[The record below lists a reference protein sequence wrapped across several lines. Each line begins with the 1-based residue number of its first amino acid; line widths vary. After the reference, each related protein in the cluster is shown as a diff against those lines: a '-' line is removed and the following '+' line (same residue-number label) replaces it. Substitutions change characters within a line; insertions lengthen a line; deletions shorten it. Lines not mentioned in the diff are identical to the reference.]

1 MYGLNLLKLFSD
13 NLGDYSKVQF
23 KLYNTTDGY
32 WVTANSDDNGNYLVS
47 GHAEREDDASV
58 LTPGSS
64 GHLFLKGLEDD
75 IYRVTEINTDANYTL
90 LGNFITMEIR
100 AKESGKICGT
110 CGKSELTAEA
120 FENDNAKD
128 MNDDNGSA
136 SAIVPIHVMNTR
148 GYRLPKTGDAGT
160 TLLAAGGI
168 TLAVFSSAAFI
179 LLLVFK
185 KKIILTIK
193 KAKQASPPVLKLTG
207 GLRFIKET
215 FMHKKRILLHVLFLV
230 LFLIGIGAAAY
241 PAFGNWYTEQKR
253 SVVLTEYEKALAKI
267 EDADLTDAFKQAEIY
282 NDALFTGEIDEKERP
297 DYGELLCTTEDG
309 IMGYVEIPAIQIRLP
324 IYHGC
329 TENEL
334 SKGAG
339 HLPSSS
345 LPVGGKSTHAVLA
358 AHSGRADS
366 KMFTDLDQVKE
377 GDLVYLYVLNKTLTY
392 EVDKIT
398 VTTPDDTDAIQ
409 IIDGEDLLTL
419 LTCTPYGTNTHRLL
433 VRGHRIFPDET
444 LSTSKPSEAKPE
456 HPDTAVHRSTWTNE
470 YRNGLTEGLLFAL
483 LILLISVFLYGIIRL
498 KAKRS

>member
-1 MYGLNLLKLFSD
+1 
-13 NLGDYSKVQF
+13 
-23 KLYNTTDGY
+23 
-32 WVTANSDDNGNYLVS
+32 
-47 GHAEREDDASV
+47 
-58 LTPGSS
+58 
-64 GHLFLKGLEDD
+64 
-75 IYRVTEINTDANYTL
+75 
-90 LGNFITMEIR
+90 
-100 AKESGKICGT
+100 
-110 CGKSELTAEA
+110 
-120 FENDNAKD
+120 
-128 MNDDNGSA
+128 
-136 SAIVPIHVMNTR
+136 
-148 GYRLPKTGDAGT
+148 
-160 TLLAAGGI
+160 
-168 TLAVFSSAAFI
+168 
-179 LLLVFK
+179 
-185 KKIILTIK
+185 
-193 KAKQASPPVLKLTG
+193 
-207 GLRFIKET
+207 
-215 FMHKKRILLHVLFLV
+215 MHKKRILLHVLFLV
-230 LFLIGIGAAAY
+230 LFLIGIGVAAY

-282 NDALFTGEIDEKERP
+282 NDALFTGETDEEERP
-297 DYGELLCTTEDG
+297 DYGELLCMTEDG

-377 GDLVYLYVLNKTLTY
+377 GDLIYLYVLNKTLTY
-392 EVDKIT
+392 EVDQIT

-409 IIDGEDLLTL
+409 IIDSEDLLTL

-433 VRGHRIFPDET
+433 VRGHRIFPGET
-444 LSTSKPSEAKPE
+444 LSISKPSEVKPE

>member
-1 MYGLNLLKLFSD
+1 
-13 NLGDYSKVQF
+13 
-23 KLYNTTDGY
+23 
-32 WVTANSDDNGNYLVS
+32 
-47 GHAEREDDASV
+47 
-58 LTPGSS
+58 
-64 GHLFLKGLEDD
+64 
-75 IYRVTEINTDANYTL
+75 
-90 LGNFITMEIR
+90 
-100 AKESGKICGT
+100 
-110 CGKSELTAEA
+110 
-120 FENDNAKD
+120 
-128 MNDDNGSA
+128 
-136 SAIVPIHVMNTR
+136 
-148 GYRLPKTGDAGT
+148 
-160 TLLAAGGI
+160 
-168 TLAVFSSAAFI
+168 
-179 LLLVFK
+179 
-185 KKIILTIK
+185 
-193 KAKQASPPVLKLTG
+193 
-207 GLRFIKET
+207 
-215 FMHKKRILLHVLFLV
+215 MHKKRILLHVLFLV

-241 PAFGNWYTEQKR
+241 PAFGNWYAEQKQ
-253 SVVLTEYEKALAKI
+253 SVILTEYEKALAKI

-282 NDALFTGEIDEKERP
+282 NDALFTGETDEEERP

-345 LPVGGKSTHAVLA
+345 LPVGGRSTHAVLA

-398 VTTPDDTDAIQ
+398 VTTPFDTDAIQ

-444 LSTSKPSEAKPE
+444 RSASNSSEEKPE
-456 HPDTAVHRSTWTNE
+456 HTDTAVHRSTWTNE

-498 KAKRS
+498 KTKRS

>member
-1 MYGLNLLKLFSD
+1 
-13 NLGDYSKVQF
+13 
-23 KLYNTTDGY
+23 
-32 WVTANSDDNGNYLVS
+32 
-47 GHAEREDDASV
+47 
-58 LTPGSS
+58 
-64 GHLFLKGLEDD
+64 
-75 IYRVTEINTDANYTL
+75 
-90 LGNFITMEIR
+90 
-100 AKESGKICGT
+100 
-110 CGKSELTAEA
+110 
-120 FENDNAKD
+120 
-128 MNDDNGSA
+128 
-136 SAIVPIHVMNTR
+136 
-148 GYRLPKTGDAGT
+148 
-160 TLLAAGGI
+160 
-168 TLAVFSSAAFI
+168 
-179 LLLVFK
+179 
-185 KKIILTIK
+185 
-193 KAKQASPPVLKLTG
+193 
-207 GLRFIKET
+207 
-215 FMHKKRILLHVLFLV
+215 MHKKRILLHVLFLV

-470 YRNGLTEGLLFAL
+470 YRNGLYGRIAFCSAHSLNIRVSVRHYPPESQAL
-483 LILLISVFLYGIIRL
+483 LIFYERDQSAGILPGALHRRL
-498 KAKRS
+498 CNFGLG

>member
-1 MYGLNLLKLFSD
+1 
-13 NLGDYSKVQF
+13 
-23 KLYNTTDGY
+23 
-32 WVTANSDDNGNYLVS
+32 
-47 GHAEREDDASV
+47 
-58 LTPGSS
+58 
-64 GHLFLKGLEDD
+64 
-75 IYRVTEINTDANYTL
+75 
-90 LGNFITMEIR
+90 
-100 AKESGKICGT
+100 
-110 CGKSELTAEA
+110 
-120 FENDNAKD
+120 
-128 MNDDNGSA
+128 
-136 SAIVPIHVMNTR
+136 
-148 GYRLPKTGDAGT
+148 
-160 TLLAAGGI
+160 
-168 TLAVFSSAAFI
+168 
-179 LLLVFK
+179 
-185 KKIILTIK
+185 
-193 KAKQASPPVLKLTG
+193 
-207 GLRFIKET
+207 
-215 FMHKKRILLHVLFLV
+215 MHKKRILLHVLFLV
-230 LFLIGIGAAAY
+230 LFLIGIGAAVY

>member
-1 MYGLNLLKLFSD
+1 
-13 NLGDYSKVQF
+13 
-23 KLYNTTDGY
+23 
-32 WVTANSDDNGNYLVS
+32 
-47 GHAEREDDASV
+47 
-58 LTPGSS
+58 
-64 GHLFLKGLEDD
+64 
-75 IYRVTEINTDANYTL
+75 
-90 LGNFITMEIR
+90 
-100 AKESGKICGT
+100 
-110 CGKSELTAEA
+110 
-120 FENDNAKD
+120 
-128 MNDDNGSA
+128 
-136 SAIVPIHVMNTR
+136 
-148 GYRLPKTGDAGT
+148 
-160 TLLAAGGI
+160 
-168 TLAVFSSAAFI
+168 
-179 LLLVFK
+179 
-185 KKIILTIK
+185 
-193 KAKQASPPVLKLTG
+193 
-207 GLRFIKET
+207 
-215 FMHKKRILLHVLFLV
+215 MHKKRILLHVLFLV

-241 PAFGNWYTEQKR
+241 PAFGNWYAEQKQ

-267 EDADLTDAFKQAEIY
+267 ENADLTDAFKQAEIY
-282 NDALFTGEIDEKERP
+282 NDALFTGETDEKERP

-309 IMGYVEIPAIQIRLP
+309 IMGYVKIPSIQIRLP

-392 EVDKIT
+392 EVDQIT

>member
-1 MYGLNLLKLFSD
+1 
-13 NLGDYSKVQF
+13 
-23 KLYNTTDGY
+23 
-32 WVTANSDDNGNYLVS
+32 
-47 GHAEREDDASV
+47 
-58 LTPGSS
+58 
-64 GHLFLKGLEDD
+64 
-75 IYRVTEINTDANYTL
+75 
-90 LGNFITMEIR
+90 
-100 AKESGKICGT
+100 
-110 CGKSELTAEA
+110 
-120 FENDNAKD
+120 
-128 MNDDNGSA
+128 
-136 SAIVPIHVMNTR
+136 
-148 GYRLPKTGDAGT
+148 
-160 TLLAAGGI
+160 
-168 TLAVFSSAAFI
+168 
-179 LLLVFK
+179 
-185 KKIILTIK
+185 
-193 KAKQASPPVLKLTG
+193 
-207 GLRFIKET
+207 
-215 FMHKKRILLHVLFLV
+215 MHKKRILLHVLFLV

-241 PAFGNWYTEQKR
+241 PAFGNWYAEQKQ

-267 EDADLTDAFKQAEIY
+267 ENADLTDAFKQAEIY
-282 NDALFTGEIDEKERP
+282 NDALFTGETDEEERP

-377 GDLVYLYVLNKTLTY
+377 GDLIYLYVLNKTLTY
-392 EVDKIT
+392 EVDQIT

-409 IIDGEDLLTL
+409 IIDGEVLLTL

-444 LSTSKPSEAKPE
+444 RSASNSSEEKPE
-456 HPDTAVHRSTWTNE
+456 HTDTAVHRSTWTNE

-498 KAKRS
+498 KTKRS

>member
-1 MYGLNLLKLFSD
+1 
-13 NLGDYSKVQF
+13 
-23 KLYNTTDGY
+23 
-32 WVTANSDDNGNYLVS
+32 
-47 GHAEREDDASV
+47 
-58 LTPGSS
+58 
-64 GHLFLKGLEDD
+64 
-75 IYRVTEINTDANYTL
+75 
-90 LGNFITMEIR
+90 
-100 AKESGKICGT
+100 
-110 CGKSELTAEA
+110 
-120 FENDNAKD
+120 
-128 MNDDNGSA
+128 
-136 SAIVPIHVMNTR
+136 
-148 GYRLPKTGDAGT
+148 
-160 TLLAAGGI
+160 
-168 TLAVFSSAAFI
+168 
-179 LLLVFK
+179 
-185 KKIILTIK
+185 
-193 KAKQASPPVLKLTG
+193 
-207 GLRFIKET
+207 
-215 FMHKKRILLHVLFLV
+215 MHKKRILLHVLFLIF
-230 LFLIGIGAAAY
+230 FLIGIGAAAY

-282 NDALFTGEIDEKERP
+282 NDALFIGETDEEERP

-377 GDLVYLYVLNKTLTY
+377 GDLIYLYVLNKTLTY
-392 EVDKIT
+392 EVDQIT
-398 VTTPDDTDAIQ
+398 VTTPGDTDAIQ

-433 VRGHRIFPDET
+433 VRGYRIFPDET
-444 LSTSKPSEAKPE
+444 LSASKPSEAKSE
-456 HPDTAVHRSTWTNE
+456 HTDTAVHRSTWTNE

>member
-1 MYGLNLLKLFSD
+1 
-13 NLGDYSKVQF
+13 
-23 KLYNTTDGY
+23 
-32 WVTANSDDNGNYLVS
+32 
-47 GHAEREDDASV
+47 
-58 LTPGSS
+58 
-64 GHLFLKGLEDD
+64 
-75 IYRVTEINTDANYTL
+75 
-90 LGNFITMEIR
+90 
-100 AKESGKICGT
+100 
-110 CGKSELTAEA
+110 
-120 FENDNAKD
+120 
-128 MNDDNGSA
+128 
-136 SAIVPIHVMNTR
+136 
-148 GYRLPKTGDAGT
+148 
-160 TLLAAGGI
+160 
-168 TLAVFSSAAFI
+168 
-179 LLLVFK
+179 
-185 KKIILTIK
+185 
-193 KAKQASPPVLKLTG
+193 
-207 GLRFIKET
+207 
-215 FMHKKRILLHVLFLV
+215 MHKKRILLHVLFLV

-241 PAFGNWYTEQKR
+241 PAFGNWYAEQKQ

-267 EDADLTDAFKQAEIY
+267 ENADLTDAFKQAEIY
-282 NDALFTGEIDEKERP
+282 NDALFTGETDEEERP

-309 IMGYVEIPAIQIRLP
+309 IMGYMEIPAIQIRLP

-377 GDLVYLYVLNKTLTY
+377 GDLIYLYVLNKTLTY
-392 EVDKIT
+392 EVDQIT

-444 LSTSKPSEAKPE
+444 CSASNSSEEKPE
-456 HPDTAVHRSTWTNE
+456 HTDTAVHRSTWTNE

-498 KAKRS
+498 KTKRS

>member
-1 MYGLNLLKLFSD
+1 MY
-13 NLGDYSKVQF
+13 
-23 KLYNTTDGY
+23 
-32 WVTANSDDNGNYLVS
+32 
-47 GHAEREDDASV
+47 
-58 LTPGSS
+58 
-64 GHLFLKGLEDD
+64 
-75 IYRVTEINTDANYTL
+75 
-90 LGNFITMEIR
+90 
-100 AKESGKICGT
+100 
-110 CGKSELTAEA
+110 
-120 FENDNAKD
+120 
-128 MNDDNGSA
+128 
-136 SAIVPIHVMNTR
+136 
-148 GYRLPKTGDAGT
+148 
-160 TLLAAGGI
+160 
-168 TLAVFSSAAFI
+168 
-179 LLLVFK
+179 
-185 KKIILTIK
+185 
-193 KAKQASPPVLKLTG
+193 
-207 GLRFIKET
+207 
-215 FMHKKRILLHVLFLV
+215 KKRILLHVLFLV

-241 PAFGNWYTEQKR
+241 PAFGNWYNEQKR

-267 EDADLTDAFKQAEIY
+267 ADADLTDAFKQAEIY
-282 NDALFTGEIDEKERP
+282 NDALFTGETDEEERP

-377 GDLVYLYVLNKTLTY
+377 GDLIYLYVLNKTLTY
-392 EVDKIT
+392 EVDQIT
-398 VTTPDDTDAIQ
+398 VTTPDDTNAIQ
-409 IIDGEDLLTL
+409 IIDGDDLLTL

-444 LSTSKPSEAKPE
+444 RSASNSSEEKPE
-456 HPDTAVHRSTWTNE
+456 HTDTAVLRSTWTNE

>member
-1 MYGLNLLKLFSD
+1 
-13 NLGDYSKVQF
+13 
-23 KLYNTTDGY
+23 
-32 WVTANSDDNGNYLVS
+32 
-47 GHAEREDDASV
+47 
-58 LTPGSS
+58 
-64 GHLFLKGLEDD
+64 
-75 IYRVTEINTDANYTL
+75 
-90 LGNFITMEIR
+90 
-100 AKESGKICGT
+100 
-110 CGKSELTAEA
+110 
-120 FENDNAKD
+120 
-128 MNDDNGSA
+128 
-136 SAIVPIHVMNTR
+136 
-148 GYRLPKTGDAGT
+148 
-160 TLLAAGGI
+160 
-168 TLAVFSSAAFI
+168 
-179 LLLVFK
+179 
-185 KKIILTIK
+185 
-193 KAKQASPPVLKLTG
+193 
-207 GLRFIKET
+207 
-215 FMHKKRILLHVLFLV
+215 MHKKRILLHVLFLA

-241 PAFGNWYTEQKR
+241 PAFGNWYNEQKR

-282 NDALFTGEIDEKERP
+282 NDALFIGETDEEERP

-377 GDLVYLYVLNKTLTY
+377 GDLIYLYVLNKTLTY
-392 EVDKIT
+392 EIDQIT
-398 VTTPDDTDAIQ
+398 VTTPDDTDTIQ

-433 VRGHRIFPDET
+433 VRGHRIFPGET
-444 LSTSKPSEAKPE
+444 LSASNSSEEKPK
-456 HPDTAVHRSTWTNE
+456 HTDTAVHRSTWTNE

-498 KAKRS
+498 KTKRS

>member
-1 MYGLNLLKLFSD
+1 
-13 NLGDYSKVQF
+13 
-23 KLYNTTDGY
+23 
-32 WVTANSDDNGNYLVS
+32 
-47 GHAEREDDASV
+47 
-58 LTPGSS
+58 
-64 GHLFLKGLEDD
+64 
-75 IYRVTEINTDANYTL
+75 
-90 LGNFITMEIR
+90 
-100 AKESGKICGT
+100 
-110 CGKSELTAEA
+110 
-120 FENDNAKD
+120 
-128 MNDDNGSA
+128 
-136 SAIVPIHVMNTR
+136 
-148 GYRLPKTGDAGT
+148 
-160 TLLAAGGI
+160 
-168 TLAVFSSAAFI
+168 
-179 LLLVFK
+179 
-185 KKIILTIK
+185 
-193 KAKQASPPVLKLTG
+193 
-207 GLRFIKET
+207 
-215 FMHKKRILLHVLFLV
+215 MHKKRILLHVLFPV

-267 EDADLTDAFKQAEIY
+267 ENADLTDAFKQAEIY
-282 NDALFTGEIDEKERP
+282 NDALFTGETDEEERP

-392 EVDKIT
+392 EVDQIT
-398 VTTPDDTDAIQ
+398 VTTPGDTDAIQ
-409 IIDGEDLLTL
+409 IVDGEDLLTL
-419 LTCTPYGTNTHRLL
+419 LTCTPYSTNTHRLL

-444 LSTSKPSEAKPE
+444 LSASNSSEEKPE
-456 HPDTAVHRSTWTNE
+456 HTDTAVHRSTWTNE

-498 KAKRS
+498 KTKRS

>member
-1 MYGLNLLKLFSD
+1 
-13 NLGDYSKVQF
+13 
-23 KLYNTTDGY
+23 
-32 WVTANSDDNGNYLVS
+32 
-47 GHAEREDDASV
+47 
-58 LTPGSS
+58 
-64 GHLFLKGLEDD
+64 
-75 IYRVTEINTDANYTL
+75 
-90 LGNFITMEIR
+90 
-100 AKESGKICGT
+100 
-110 CGKSELTAEA
+110 
-120 FENDNAKD
+120 
-128 MNDDNGSA
+128 
-136 SAIVPIHVMNTR
+136 
-148 GYRLPKTGDAGT
+148 
-160 TLLAAGGI
+160 
-168 TLAVFSSAAFI
+168 
-179 LLLVFK
+179 
-185 KKIILTIK
+185 
-193 KAKQASPPVLKLTG
+193 
-207 GLRFIKET
+207 
-215 FMHKKRILLHVLFLV
+215 MHKKRILLHVLFLV

-282 NDALFTGEIDEKERP
+282 NDALFTGETDEEERP

-392 EVDKIT
+392 EVNKIT

-409 IIDGEDLLTL
+409 IIDGKDLLTL

-444 LSTSKPSEAKPE
+444 RSASNSSEEKPE
-456 HPDTAVHRSTWTNE
+456 HTDTVVHRSTWTNE

-483 LILLISVFLYGIIRL
+483 LTLLISVFLYGIIRL

>member
-1 MYGLNLLKLFSD
+1 
-13 NLGDYSKVQF
+13 
-23 KLYNTTDGY
+23 
-32 WVTANSDDNGNYLVS
+32 
-47 GHAEREDDASV
+47 
-58 LTPGSS
+58 
-64 GHLFLKGLEDD
+64 
-75 IYRVTEINTDANYTL
+75 
-90 LGNFITMEIR
+90 
-100 AKESGKICGT
+100 
-110 CGKSELTAEA
+110 
-120 FENDNAKD
+120 
-128 MNDDNGSA
+128 
-136 SAIVPIHVMNTR
+136 
-148 GYRLPKTGDAGT
+148 
-160 TLLAAGGI
+160 
-168 TLAVFSSAAFI
+168 
-179 LLLVFK
+179 
-185 KKIILTIK
+185 
-193 KAKQASPPVLKLTG
+193 
-207 GLRFIKET
+207 
-215 FMHKKRILLHVLFLV
+215 MHKKRILLHVLFLV

-282 NDALFTGEIDEKERP
+282 NDALFTGETDEEERP

-392 EVDKIT
+392 EVDQIT

-409 IIDGEDLLTL
+409 IVDGDDLLTL

-433 VRGHRIFPDET
+433 VRGHRIFPVET

-456 HPDTAVHRSTWTNE
+456 HTDTAVHRSTWTNE

-483 LILLISVFLYGIIRL
+483 LILLISVFLYGIIRM

>member
-1 MYGLNLLKLFSD
+1 
-13 NLGDYSKVQF
+13 
-23 KLYNTTDGY
+23 
-32 WVTANSDDNGNYLVS
+32 
-47 GHAEREDDASV
+47 
-58 LTPGSS
+58 
-64 GHLFLKGLEDD
+64 
-75 IYRVTEINTDANYTL
+75 
-90 LGNFITMEIR
+90 
-100 AKESGKICGT
+100 
-110 CGKSELTAEA
+110 
-120 FENDNAKD
+120 
-128 MNDDNGSA
+128 
-136 SAIVPIHVMNTR
+136 
-148 GYRLPKTGDAGT
+148 
-160 TLLAAGGI
+160 
-168 TLAVFSSAAFI
+168 
-179 LLLVFK
+179 
-185 KKIILTIK
+185 
-193 KAKQASPPVLKLTG
+193 
-207 GLRFIKET
+207 
-215 FMHKKRILLHVLFLV
+215 MHKKRILLHVLFLV
-230 LFLIGIGAAAY
+230 LFLIGIEAAAY

>member
-1 MYGLNLLKLFSD
+1 
-13 NLGDYSKVQF
+13 
-23 KLYNTTDGY
+23 
-32 WVTANSDDNGNYLVS
+32 
-47 GHAEREDDASV
+47 
-58 LTPGSS
+58 
-64 GHLFLKGLEDD
+64 
-75 IYRVTEINTDANYTL
+75 
-90 LGNFITMEIR
+90 
-100 AKESGKICGT
+100 
-110 CGKSELTAEA
+110 
-120 FENDNAKD
+120 
-128 MNDDNGSA
+128 
-136 SAIVPIHVMNTR
+136 
-148 GYRLPKTGDAGT
+148 
-160 TLLAAGGI
+160 
-168 TLAVFSSAAFI
+168 
-179 LLLVFK
+179 
-185 KKIILTIK
+185 
-193 KAKQASPPVLKLTG
+193 
-207 GLRFIKET
+207 
-215 FMHKKRILLHVLFLV
+215 MHKKRILLHVLFLV

-241 PAFGNWYTEQKR
+241 PAFGNWYAEQKR

-267 EDADLTDAFKQAEIY
+267 ENADLTDAFKQAEIY
-282 NDALFTGEIDEKERP
+282 NDALFTGETDEEERP

-392 EVDKIT
+392 EVDQIT
-398 VTTPDDTDAIQ
+398 VTTPGDTDAIQ

-433 VRGHRIFPDET
+433 VRGYRIFPDET

-456 HPDTAVHRSTWTNE
+456 HTDTAVHRSTWTNE

-498 KAKRS
+498 KTKRS

>member
-1 MYGLNLLKLFSD
+1 
-13 NLGDYSKVQF
+13 
-23 KLYNTTDGY
+23 
-32 WVTANSDDNGNYLVS
+32 
-47 GHAEREDDASV
+47 
-58 LTPGSS
+58 
-64 GHLFLKGLEDD
+64 
-75 IYRVTEINTDANYTL
+75 
-90 LGNFITMEIR
+90 
-100 AKESGKICGT
+100 
-110 CGKSELTAEA
+110 
-120 FENDNAKD
+120 
-128 MNDDNGSA
+128 
-136 SAIVPIHVMNTR
+136 
-148 GYRLPKTGDAGT
+148 
-160 TLLAAGGI
+160 
-168 TLAVFSSAAFI
+168 
-179 LLLVFK
+179 
-185 KKIILTIK
+185 
-193 KAKQASPPVLKLTG
+193 
-207 GLRFIKET
+207 
-215 FMHKKRILLHVLFLV
+215 MHKKRILLHVLFFV

-241 PAFGNWYTEQKR
+241 PAFGNWYNEQKR

-282 NDALFTGEIDEKERP
+282 NDALFTGETDEKERP

-345 LPVGGKSTHAVLA
+345 LPVGGRSTHAVLA

-366 KMFTDLDQVKE
+366 KMFTDLDQIKE

-392 EVDKIT
+392 EVDQIT

-433 VRGHRIFPDET
+433 VRGHRIFSDET
-444 LSTSKPSEAKPE
+444 RSASNSSEEKPE
-456 HPDTAVHRSTWTNE
+456 HTDTAVHRSTWTNE

-498 KAKRS
+498 KTKRS

>member
-1 MYGLNLLKLFSD
+1 
-13 NLGDYSKVQF
+13 
-23 KLYNTTDGY
+23 
-32 WVTANSDDNGNYLVS
+32 
-47 GHAEREDDASV
+47 
-58 LTPGSS
+58 
-64 GHLFLKGLEDD
+64 
-75 IYRVTEINTDANYTL
+75 
-90 LGNFITMEIR
+90 
-100 AKESGKICGT
+100 
-110 CGKSELTAEA
+110 
-120 FENDNAKD
+120 
-128 MNDDNGSA
+128 
-136 SAIVPIHVMNTR
+136 
-148 GYRLPKTGDAGT
+148 
-160 TLLAAGGI
+160 
-168 TLAVFSSAAFI
+168 
-179 LLLVFK
+179 
-185 KKIILTIK
+185 
-193 KAKQASPPVLKLTG
+193 
-207 GLRFIKET
+207 
-215 FMHKKRILLHVLFLV
+215 MHKKRILLHVLFLV

-282 NDALFTGEIDEKERP
+282 NDALFTGETDEEERP

-398 VTTPDDTDAIQ
+398 VTTPFDTDAIQ

-444 LSTSKPSEAKPE
+444 RSASNSSEEKPE
-456 HPDTAVHRSTWTNE
+456 HTDTAVHRSTWTNE

-498 KAKRS
+498 KTKRS

>member
-1 MYGLNLLKLFSD
+1 
-13 NLGDYSKVQF
+13 
-23 KLYNTTDGY
+23 
-32 WVTANSDDNGNYLVS
+32 
-47 GHAEREDDASV
+47 
-58 LTPGSS
+58 
-64 GHLFLKGLEDD
+64 
-75 IYRVTEINTDANYTL
+75 
-90 LGNFITMEIR
+90 
-100 AKESGKICGT
+100 
-110 CGKSELTAEA
+110 
-120 FENDNAKD
+120 
-128 MNDDNGSA
+128 
-136 SAIVPIHVMNTR
+136 
-148 GYRLPKTGDAGT
+148 
-160 TLLAAGGI
+160 
-168 TLAVFSSAAFI
+168 
-179 LLLVFK
+179 
-185 KKIILTIK
+185 
-193 KAKQASPPVLKLTG
+193 
-207 GLRFIKET
+207 
-215 FMHKKRILLHVLFLV
+215 MHKKRILLHVLFLV

-267 EDADLTDAFKQAEIY
+267 ENADLTDAFRQAEIY
-282 NDALFTGEIDEKERP
+282 NDALFTGETDEEERP

-309 IMGYVEIPAIQIRLP
+309 IMGYVEISSIQIRLP

>member
-1 MYGLNLLKLFSD
+1 
-13 NLGDYSKVQF
+13 
-23 KLYNTTDGY
+23 
-32 WVTANSDDNGNYLVS
+32 
-47 GHAEREDDASV
+47 
-58 LTPGSS
+58 
-64 GHLFLKGLEDD
+64 
-75 IYRVTEINTDANYTL
+75 
-90 LGNFITMEIR
+90 
-100 AKESGKICGT
+100 
-110 CGKSELTAEA
+110 
-120 FENDNAKD
+120 
-128 MNDDNGSA
+128 
-136 SAIVPIHVMNTR
+136 
-148 GYRLPKTGDAGT
+148 
-160 TLLAAGGI
+160 
-168 TLAVFSSAAFI
+168 
-179 LLLVFK
+179 
-185 KKIILTIK
+185 
-193 KAKQASPPVLKLTG
+193 
-207 GLRFIKET
+207 
-215 FMHKKRILLHVLFLV
+215 MHKKRILLHVLFLV

-282 NDALFTGEIDEKERP
+282 NDALFTGETDEEERP

-377 GDLVYLYVLNKTLTY
+377 GDLIYLYVLNKTLTY
-392 EVDKIT
+392 EVDQIT

-433 VRGHRIFPDET
+433 VRGHRIFPGET
-444 LSTSKPSEAKPE
+444 LSASNPSEAKPE

-498 KAKRS
+498 KTKRS

>member
-1 MYGLNLLKLFSD
+1 
-13 NLGDYSKVQF
+13 
-23 KLYNTTDGY
+23 
-32 WVTANSDDNGNYLVS
+32 
-47 GHAEREDDASV
+47 
-58 LTPGSS
+58 
-64 GHLFLKGLEDD
+64 
-75 IYRVTEINTDANYTL
+75 
-90 LGNFITMEIR
+90 
-100 AKESGKICGT
+100 
-110 CGKSELTAEA
+110 
-120 FENDNAKD
+120 
-128 MNDDNGSA
+128 
-136 SAIVPIHVMNTR
+136 
-148 GYRLPKTGDAGT
+148 
-160 TLLAAGGI
+160 
-168 TLAVFSSAAFI
+168 
-179 LLLVFK
+179 
-185 KKIILTIK
+185 
-193 KAKQASPPVLKLTG
+193 
-207 GLRFIKET
+207 
-215 FMHKKRILLHVLFLV
+215 MHKKRILLHVLFLV

-366 KMFTDLDQVKE
+366 KMLTDLDQVKE

>member
-1 MYGLNLLKLFSD
+1 M
-13 NLGDYSKVQF
+13 
-23 KLYNTTDGY
+23 
-32 WVTANSDDNGNYLVS
+32 
-47 GHAEREDDASV
+47 
-58 LTPGSS
+58 
-64 GHLFLKGLEDD
+64 
-75 IYRVTEINTDANYTL
+75 
-90 LGNFITMEIR
+90 
-100 AKESGKICGT
+100 
-110 CGKSELTAEA
+110 
-120 FENDNAKD
+120 
-128 MNDDNGSA
+128 
-136 SAIVPIHVMNTR
+136 
-148 GYRLPKTGDAGT
+148 
-160 TLLAAGGI
+160 
-168 TLAVFSSAAFI
+168 
-179 LLLVFK
+179 
-185 KKIILTIK
+185 
-193 KAKQASPPVLKLTG
+193 
-207 GLRFIKET
+207 
-215 FMHKKRILLHVLFLV
+215 LHVLFLV

-253 SVVLTEYEKALAKI
+253 SVVLNEYEKALAKI

>member
-1 MYGLNLLKLFSD
+1 M
-13 NLGDYSKVQF
+13 
-23 KLYNTTDGY
+23 
-32 WVTANSDDNGNYLVS
+32 
-47 GHAEREDDASV
+47 
-58 LTPGSS
+58 
-64 GHLFLKGLEDD
+64 
-75 IYRVTEINTDANYTL
+75 
-90 LGNFITMEIR
+90 
-100 AKESGKICGT
+100 
-110 CGKSELTAEA
+110 
-120 FENDNAKD
+120 
-128 MNDDNGSA
+128 
-136 SAIVPIHVMNTR
+136 
-148 GYRLPKTGDAGT
+148 
-160 TLLAAGGI
+160 
-168 TLAVFSSAAFI
+168 
-179 LLLVFK
+179 
-185 KKIILTIK
+185 
-193 KAKQASPPVLKLTG
+193 
-207 GLRFIKET
+207 
-215 FMHKKRILLHVLFLV
+215 
-230 LFLIGIGAAAY
+230 
-241 PAFGNWYTEQKR
+241 
-253 SVVLTEYEKALAKI
+253 
-267 EDADLTDAFKQAEIY
+267 
-282 NDALFTGEIDEKERP
+282 IDEKERP

>member
-1 MYGLNLLKLFSD
+1 
-13 NLGDYSKVQF
+13 
-23 KLYNTTDGY
+23 
-32 WVTANSDDNGNYLVS
+32 
-47 GHAEREDDASV
+47 
-58 LTPGSS
+58 
-64 GHLFLKGLEDD
+64 
-75 IYRVTEINTDANYTL
+75 
-90 LGNFITMEIR
+90 
-100 AKESGKICGT
+100 
-110 CGKSELTAEA
+110 
-120 FENDNAKD
+120 
-128 MNDDNGSA
+128 
-136 SAIVPIHVMNTR
+136 
-148 GYRLPKTGDAGT
+148 
-160 TLLAAGGI
+160 
-168 TLAVFSSAAFI
+168 
-179 LLLVFK
+179 
-185 KKIILTIK
+185 
-193 KAKQASPPVLKLTG
+193 
-207 GLRFIKET
+207 
-215 FMHKKRILLHVLFLV
+215 MHKKRILLHVLFLV

-241 PAFGNWYTEQKR
+241 PAFGNWYAEQKQ

-267 EDADLTDAFKQAEIY
+267 ENTDLTDAFKQAEIY
-282 NDALFTGEIDEKERP
+282 NDALFTGETDEKERP

-309 IMGYVEIPAIQIRLP
+309 IMGYVKIPSIQIRLP

-392 EVDKIT
+392 EVDQIT

-433 VRGHRIFPDET
+433 VRGYRIFPDET

-456 HPDTAVHRSTWTNE
+456 HTDTAVHRSTWTNE

-498 KAKRS
+498 KTKRS

>member
-1 MYGLNLLKLFSD
+1 
-13 NLGDYSKVQF
+13 
-23 KLYNTTDGY
+23 
-32 WVTANSDDNGNYLVS
+32 
-47 GHAEREDDASV
+47 
-58 LTPGSS
+58 
-64 GHLFLKGLEDD
+64 
-75 IYRVTEINTDANYTL
+75 
-90 LGNFITMEIR
+90 
-100 AKESGKICGT
+100 
-110 CGKSELTAEA
+110 
-120 FENDNAKD
+120 
-128 MNDDNGSA
+128 
-136 SAIVPIHVMNTR
+136 
-148 GYRLPKTGDAGT
+148 
-160 TLLAAGGI
+160 
-168 TLAVFSSAAFI
+168 
-179 LLLVFK
+179 
-185 KKIILTIK
+185 
-193 KAKQASPPVLKLTG
+193 
-207 GLRFIKET
+207 
-215 FMHKKRILLHVLFLV
+215 MHKKRILLHVLFLV

-282 NDALFTGEIDEKERP
+282 NDALFTGETDEEERP

-366 KMFTDLDQVKE
+366 KMFTDLDQAKE
-377 GDLVYLYVLNKTLTY
+377 GDLIYLYVLNKTLTY
-392 EVDKIT
+392 EVDQIT
-398 VTTPDDTDAIQ
+398 VTTPDDTDAVQ
-409 IIDGEDLLTL
+409 IIDGDDLLTL

-433 VRGHRIFPDET
+433 VRGHRIFPGET
-444 LSTSKPSEAKPE
+444 LSASNSSEEKPK
-456 HPDTAVHRSTWTNE
+456 HTDTAVHRSTWTNE

>member
-1 MYGLNLLKLFSD
+1 
-13 NLGDYSKVQF
+13 
-23 KLYNTTDGY
+23 
-32 WVTANSDDNGNYLVS
+32 
-47 GHAEREDDASV
+47 
-58 LTPGSS
+58 
-64 GHLFLKGLEDD
+64 
-75 IYRVTEINTDANYTL
+75 
-90 LGNFITMEIR
+90 
-100 AKESGKICGT
+100 
-110 CGKSELTAEA
+110 
-120 FENDNAKD
+120 
-128 MNDDNGSA
+128 
-136 SAIVPIHVMNTR
+136 
-148 GYRLPKTGDAGT
+148 
-160 TLLAAGGI
+160 
-168 TLAVFSSAAFI
+168 
-179 LLLVFK
+179 
-185 KKIILTIK
+185 
-193 KAKQASPPVLKLTG
+193 
-207 GLRFIKET
+207 
-215 FMHKKRILLHVLFLV
+215 MHKKRILLHVLFLV

-241 PAFGNWYTEQKR
+241 PAFGNWYAEQKR

-282 NDALFTGEIDEKERP
+282 NDALFTGKTDEKERP

>member
-1 MYGLNLLKLFSD
+1 
-13 NLGDYSKVQF
+13 
-23 KLYNTTDGY
+23 
-32 WVTANSDDNGNYLVS
+32 
-47 GHAEREDDASV
+47 
-58 LTPGSS
+58 
-64 GHLFLKGLEDD
+64 
-75 IYRVTEINTDANYTL
+75 
-90 LGNFITMEIR
+90 
-100 AKESGKICGT
+100 
-110 CGKSELTAEA
+110 
-120 FENDNAKD
+120 
-128 MNDDNGSA
+128 
-136 SAIVPIHVMNTR
+136 
-148 GYRLPKTGDAGT
+148 
-160 TLLAAGGI
+160 
-168 TLAVFSSAAFI
+168 
-179 LLLVFK
+179 
-185 KKIILTIK
+185 
-193 KAKQASPPVLKLTG
+193 
-207 GLRFIKET
+207 
-215 FMHKKRILLHVLFLV
+215 MHKKRILLHVLFLV

-282 NDALFTGEIDEKERP
+282 NDALFTGETDEEERP

-345 LPVGGKSTHAVLA
+345 LPVGRKSTHAVLA

-392 EVDKIT
+392 EVDQIT

-409 IIDGEDLLTL
+409 IVDGDDLLTL

-433 VRGHRIFPDET
+433 VRGHRIFPVET

-456 HPDTAVHRSTWTNE
+456 HTDTAVHRSTWTNE

-483 LILLISVFLYGIIRL
+483 LILLISVFLYGIIRM

>member
-1 MYGLNLLKLFSD
+1 
-13 NLGDYSKVQF
+13 
-23 KLYNTTDGY
+23 
-32 WVTANSDDNGNYLVS
+32 
-47 GHAEREDDASV
+47 
-58 LTPGSS
+58 
-64 GHLFLKGLEDD
+64 
-75 IYRVTEINTDANYTL
+75 
-90 LGNFITMEIR
+90 
-100 AKESGKICGT
+100 
-110 CGKSELTAEA
+110 
-120 FENDNAKD
+120 
-128 MNDDNGSA
+128 
-136 SAIVPIHVMNTR
+136 
-148 GYRLPKTGDAGT
+148 
-160 TLLAAGGI
+160 
-168 TLAVFSSAAFI
+168 
-179 LLLVFK
+179 
-185 KKIILTIK
+185 
-193 KAKQASPPVLKLTG
+193 
-207 GLRFIKET
+207 
-215 FMHKKRILLHVLFLV
+215 MHKKRILLHVLFLV

-241 PAFGNWYTEQKR
+241 PAFGNWYNEQKR

-282 NDALFTGEIDEKERP
+282 NDALFTGETDEKERP

-392 EVDKIT
+392 EVDQIT

-433 VRGHRIFPDET
+433 VRGHRIFPGET
-444 LSTSKPSEAKPE
+444 LSASNSSEEKPE
-456 HPDTAVHRSTWTNE
+456 HTDTAVHRSTWTNE

-498 KAKRS
+498 KTKRS

>member
-1 MYGLNLLKLFSD
+1 
-13 NLGDYSKVQF
+13 
-23 KLYNTTDGY
+23 
-32 WVTANSDDNGNYLVS
+32 
-47 GHAEREDDASV
+47 
-58 LTPGSS
+58 
-64 GHLFLKGLEDD
+64 
-75 IYRVTEINTDANYTL
+75 
-90 LGNFITMEIR
+90 
-100 AKESGKICGT
+100 
-110 CGKSELTAEA
+110 
-120 FENDNAKD
+120 
-128 MNDDNGSA
+128 
-136 SAIVPIHVMNTR
+136 
-148 GYRLPKTGDAGT
+148 
-160 TLLAAGGI
+160 
-168 TLAVFSSAAFI
+168 
-179 LLLVFK
+179 
-185 KKIILTIK
+185 
-193 KAKQASPPVLKLTG
+193 
-207 GLRFIKET
+207 
-215 FMHKKRILLHVLFLV
+215 MHKKRILLHVLFLV

-253 SVVLTEYEKALAKI
+253 SVVPTEYEKALAKI

-282 NDALFTGEIDEKERP
+282 NDALFTGEIDEKDRP

>member
-1 MYGLNLLKLFSD
+1 
-13 NLGDYSKVQF
+13 
-23 KLYNTTDGY
+23 
-32 WVTANSDDNGNYLVS
+32 
-47 GHAEREDDASV
+47 
-58 LTPGSS
+58 
-64 GHLFLKGLEDD
+64 
-75 IYRVTEINTDANYTL
+75 
-90 LGNFITMEIR
+90 
-100 AKESGKICGT
+100 
-110 CGKSELTAEA
+110 
-120 FENDNAKD
+120 
-128 MNDDNGSA
+128 
-136 SAIVPIHVMNTR
+136 
-148 GYRLPKTGDAGT
+148 
-160 TLLAAGGI
+160 
-168 TLAVFSSAAFI
+168 
-179 LLLVFK
+179 
-185 KKIILTIK
+185 
-193 KAKQASPPVLKLTG
+193 
-207 GLRFIKET
+207 
-215 FMHKKRILLHVLFLV
+215 
-230 LFLIGIGAAAY
+230 
-241 PAFGNWYTEQKR
+241 
-253 SVVLTEYEKALAKI
+253 
-267 EDADLTDAFKQAEIY
+267 
-282 NDALFTGEIDEKERP
+282 
-297 DYGELLCTTEDG
+297 
-309 IMGYVEIPAIQIRLP
+309 MGYVEIPSIQIRLP

-398 VTTPDDTDAIQ
+398 VTTPVDTDAIQ

-444 LSTSKPSEAKPE
+444 RSASNSSEEKPE
-456 HPDTAVHRSTWTNE
+456 HTDTAVHRSTWTNE